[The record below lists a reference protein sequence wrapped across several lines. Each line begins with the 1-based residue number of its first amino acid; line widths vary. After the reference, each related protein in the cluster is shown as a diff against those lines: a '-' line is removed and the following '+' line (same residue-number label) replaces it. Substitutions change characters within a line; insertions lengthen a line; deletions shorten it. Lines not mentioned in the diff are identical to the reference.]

1 MRQITTLGIDTAK
14 QVFQLHGVDAQ
25 GNTVLH
31 QRMSRKQVLPLLA
44 QLPPCLVGLEACGG
58 AHDWAREITN
68 LGHTVKLMAPQ
79 AVKPYVQGNK
89 TDGRDAEGICEA
101 ASRPR
106 VRAVPINSTADQD
119 MQTLHRIRE
128 QCVKMRTALANQLRG
143 LLGEYGFVVPQGIGH
158 VRKAIPLIVEDA
170 DNELSA
176 LCRELLWDVYQR
188 VRTLDAEITRYNARI
203 AQLAGQSEVCRR
215 LTRVEG
221 VGPLTV
227 TAFIVAVH
235 DPGAFKNGRHCAA
248 WLGLVPTQHGTG
260 GKTMLG
266 GMSKRGNQYLRRL
279 LLQGAMAVIRRV
291 EGKKEH
297 RSVWLQQLR
306 ARRGTQVAA
315 VALANKNA
323 RILLA
328 NLYHSP

>member
-1 MRQITTLGIDTAK
+1 
-14 QVFQLHGVDAQ
+14 
-25 GNTVLH
+25 
-31 QRMSRKQVLPLLA
+31 
-44 QLPPCLVGLEACGG
+44 
-58 AHDWAREITN
+58 
-68 LGHTVKLMAPQ
+68 MAPQ

-106 VRAVPINSTADQD
+106 VRPVAINSAADQD
-119 MQTLHRIRE
+119 LQTLHRVRE
-128 QCVKMRTALANQLRG
+128 HCVKMRTALANQLRG
-143 LLGEYGFVVPQGIGH
+143 VLGEYGLVVPQGIGR

-170 DNELSA
+170 DNGLSA

-188 VRTLDAEITRYNARI
+188 LCTLDAEITRYNARI
-203 AQLAGQSEVCRR
+203 AQLAAQSEVCQR
-215 LTRVEG
+215 LTAVAG
-221 VGPLTV
+221 VGPLTA
-227 TAFIVAVH
+227 TAFVAAVH

-260 GKTMLG
+260 GKTVLG
-266 GMSKRGNQYLRRL
+266 SMSKRGNQYLRRL

-291 EGKKEH
+291 DGKKDP

-323 RILLA
+323 RILWALLA
-328 NLYHSP
+328 TGEVYRQAA